1 MNFGAKLKYLRNQR
15 EWSQEQMANFLG
27 TSKQVISRY
36 EKSQTTPKIDVA
48 AKYASKLGVSADAL
62 IDNTKS
68 EVDLFI
74 KNQSKTKYRV
84 PVLGRVTA
92 GIPID
97 AVEYIVDY
105 EEISEDMACKGE
117 YFGLQIKGASMEPK
131 FSEGDVVIV
140 RKQSTIQ
147 SGEIGI
153 ILINGDEATIKKVMF
168 FEGGM
173 NLVPSNQAYEVMTFT
188 NEQIEKL
195 PVQIL
200 GKVVELRAKF

>member
-1 MNFGAKLKYLRNQR
+1 MFCDVLKRLRNR
-15 EWSQEQMANFLG
+15 EKLTQQQLADKLG
-27 TSKQVISRY
+27 LSRSTIGMY
-36 EKSQTTPKIDVA
+36 EKGVREPDFETSELIADFFNVRLDFLLDRKNPFIQPTP
-48 AKYASKLGVSADAL
+48 YE
-62 IDNTKS
+62 N
-68 EVDLFI
+68 
-74 KNQSKTKYRV
+74 KTKFTI
-84 PVLGRVTA
+84 PVLGKVTA

-105 EEISEDMACKGE
+105 EDISEEMAHNGD
-117 YFGLQIKGASMEPK
+117 YFGLQIKGDSMEPK

-147 SGEIGI
+147 SGEIAI
-153 ILINGDEATIKKVMF
+153 ILINGDEATIKKVMLF
-168 FEGGM
+168 DGGI

>member
-1 MNFGAKLKYLRNQR
+1 MNFGDKLKYLRFQK
-15 EWSQEQMANFLG
+15 EWSQEEMADFLE

-36 EKSQTTPKIDVA
+36 ENSQTTPKIDVA
-48 AKYASKLGVSADAL
+48 IKYANKLNVSVDAL

-68 EVDLFI
+68 ELDLFI
-74 KNQSKTKYRV
+74 KKKPPIRCLV
-84 PVLGRVTA
+84 PVLGKVTA

-105 EEISEDMACKGE
+105 EEISEEMASKGD
-117 YFGLQIKGASMEPK
+117 YFGLQIKGDSMEPK

-147 SGEIGI
+147 SGEIAI
-153 ILINGDEATIKKVMF
+153 VLINGDEATIKKVML
-168 FEGGM
+168 FEGGI
-173 NLVPSNQAYEVMTFT
+173 NLVPSNQAYQVITFT
-188 NEQIEKL
+188 NDQIEKL

>member
-1 MNFGAKLKYLRNQR
+1 MNFGTKLKYLRNQR
-15 EWSQEQMANFLG
+15 DWSQEQMANFLG

-68 EVDLFI
+68 EADLFI
-74 KNQSKTKYRV
+74 RKQPAVNCRV
-84 PVLGRVTA
+84 PVLGRVAA
-92 GIPID
+92 GIPIN
-97 AVEYIVDY
+97 AIEYIVDY
-105 EEISEDMACKGE
+105 EEISEEMATKGE
-117 YFGLQIKGASMEPK
+117 YFGLQIKGDSMEPK

-147 SGEIGI
+147 SGEIAVV
-153 ILINGDEATIKKVMF
+153 LINGDEATIKKVML
-168 FEGGM
+168 FEGGI
-173 NLVPSNQAYEVMTFT
+173 NLVPSNQSYEVMTFT
-188 NEQIEKL
+188 NAQIEKL
-195 PVQIL
+195 PVQII